1 MATIESRSLE
11 LDQCGEPH
19 SAGSGGLYSDSA
31 ADSDSEE
38 HFAEHSTD
46 NLA

>member
-19 SAGSGGLYSDSA
+19 SAGSGELYFA
-31 ADSDSEE
+31 ADTDSEE
-38 HFAEHSTD
+38 HFAEHFVGNS
-46 NLA
+46 A